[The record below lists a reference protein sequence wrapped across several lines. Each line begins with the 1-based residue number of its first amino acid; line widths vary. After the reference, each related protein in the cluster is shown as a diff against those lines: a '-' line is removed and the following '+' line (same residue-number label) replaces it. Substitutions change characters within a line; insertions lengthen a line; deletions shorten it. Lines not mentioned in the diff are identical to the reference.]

1 MKIRARTGTT
11 HGNCSG
17 SYVTYFQ
24 RDEVKRAGARGN
36 SRAGL
41 ATLSKTFYA
50 DLFESKFNK
59 LQHPYKTMECLQS
72 FFITFINPGIF
83 EYFAEYFS
91 DFLLQ
96 DLFKDLCRARKVK
109 I

>member
-1 MKIRARTGTT
+1 MFSMLIRARTGTT

-41 ATLSKTFYA
+41 ATHSKTFYA

-72 FFITFINPGIF
+72 FFITLINSGIF
-83 EYFAEYFS
+83 EYFAENFS
-91 DFLLQ
+91 AYQ
-96 DLFKDLCRARKVK
+96 QKDL
-109 I
+109 ITILQ

>member
-1 MKIRARTGTT
+1 MICFLDSFDGNERSIWNTYARTVLLLPRAHVRQERSEYTLFSMLVRARTGTT

-41 ATLSKTFYA
+41 ATHSIVYLI
-50 DLFESKFNK
+50 
-59 LQHPYKTMECLQS
+59 P
-72 FFITFINPGIF
+72 INTT
-83 EYFAEYFS
+83 S
-91 DFLLQ
+91 H
-96 DLFKDLCRARKVK
+96 
-109 I
+109 